1 MTHAWGPDAVV
12 LVDEASM
19 VDLPLMCKLVDAVAP
34 EATLLLVGIAM
45 AAFCSALIGFLTYI
59 ASESE
64 LQSLVFWQMG
74 SLARASWSD
83 VVAVLPDAGEQP
95 GTT

>member
-1 MTHAWGPDAVV
+1 
-12 LVDEASM
+12 
-19 VDLPLMCKLVDAVAP
+19 
-34 EATLLLVGIAM
+34 M

-74 SLARASWSD
+74 SLARANWVGAQVIQ
-83 VVAVLPDAGEQP
+83 VVGDMDGLPRRASLPATLRG
-95 GTT
+95 